1 MYYGAYA
8 DIFNENQFIRKPIQN
23 DDSVVLNI
31 IINQE
36 KMIFFTHI
44 SIAYN

>member
-23 DDSVVLNI
+23 EDL
-31 IINQE
+31 IN
-36 KMIFFTHI
+36 KINAILDI
-44 SIAYN
+44 S